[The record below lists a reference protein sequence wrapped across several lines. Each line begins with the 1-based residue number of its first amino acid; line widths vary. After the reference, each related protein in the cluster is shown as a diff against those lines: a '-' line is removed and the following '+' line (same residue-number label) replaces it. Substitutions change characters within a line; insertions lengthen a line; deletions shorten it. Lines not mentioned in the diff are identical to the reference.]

1 MECGVG
7 PVPSCGAAETLV
19 TQHQE
24 AIKHQLFQKKGIV
37 SQCDLNDI
45 PASICVPV
53 AMGPSLLHS
62 LACSV
67 NSGESNPEGLLG
79 LRGMAHGPGSSDAH
93 FLRAKLAE
101 TFESQILESRW
112 EWGLQLWPSQFLSL
126 LAGGLE
132 AALQGSG
139 KVSTLRAPK
148 FLAF

>member
-1 MECGVG
+1 MTFQQVFVFPLQWG
-7 PVPSCGAAETLV
+7 PHYFILWPAPL
-19 TQHQE
+19 
-24 AIKHQLFQKKGIV
+24 IV
-37 SQCDLNDI
+37 VKAT
-45 PASICVPV
+45 PKVF
-53 AMGPSLLHS
+53 
-62 LACSV
+62 
-67 NSGESNPEGLLG
+67 LG